1 MRKQRHHL
9 RGLQK
14 RISPGKDQGQ
24 SKGKGGQSKER
35 EEMAKERLR
44 KETRLAIKEWEFPRT
59 QGGSGERGSGV
70 NNRGN
75 CLGRAA
81 QDGEDKER
89 GDG

>member
-14 RISPGKDQGQ
+14 RISPGKDQ
-24 SKGKGGQSKER
+24 GQSKER